1 MGKSISDVKTIIA
14 DKTSDNGS
22 DRVFRVRF
30 TLKGQESKKTEE
42 YYLTIMEK
50 DGSGVP
56 EKIAFTIDIAFAN
69 DFDF

>member
-1 MGKSISDVKTIIA
+1 MTVCVT
-14 DKTSDNGS
+14 
-22 DRVFRVRF
+22 F
-30 TLKGQESKKTEE
+30 TPKGQEFKKTEE